1 MSRQIELYRK
11 VAADYDSMALLVND
25 QRLRNMFV
33 GFAQQWREAA
43 LAKGIID
50 DAAGAKTYS
59 RWSQEARTA
68 ADFKSATPLGHDV
81 RAGRREN
88 LLPMETR
95 RLGWGAD

>member
-33 GFAQQWREAA
+33 GFAQQWRDAA

-50 DAAGAKTYS
+50 DAAGAKRS

-68 ADFKSATPLGHDV
+68 ADPP
-81 RAGRREN
+81 RA
-88 LLPMETR
+88 
-95 RLGWGAD
+95 

>member
-50 DAAGAKTYS
+50 DAAGAKTCS
-59 RWSQEARTA
+59 RWSQEARTD
-68 ADFKSATPLGHDV
+68 ADPLGHDV
-81 RAGRREN
+81 HAGRREN

>member
-43 LAKGIID
+43 LAKGIN
-50 DAAGAKTYS
+50 DASAG
-59 RWSQEARTA
+59 
-68 ADFKSATPLGHDV
+68 
-81 RAGRREN
+81 GRS
-88 LLPMETR
+88 P
-95 RLGWGAD
+95 

>member
-50 DAAGAKTYS
+50 DAAGAKACS
-59 RWSQEARTA
+59 RWSQEARTD
-68 ADFKSATPLGHDV
+68 ADPLGHDV
-81 RAGRREN
+81 RAGRRKN

>member
-25 QRLRNMFV
+25 ERLRNMFV
-33 GFAQQWREAA
+33 GFAQQWRDAA

-50 DAAGAKTYS
+50 DAAAKRS

-68 ADFKSATPLGHDV
+68 ADPP
-81 RAGRREN
+81 RA
-88 LLPMETR
+88 
-95 RLGWGAD
+95 

>member
-11 VAADYDSMALLVND
+11 VAADYDSMDLLVND

-50 DAAGAKTYS
+50 DAAGAKTCS

-68 ADFKSATPLGHDV
+68 ADPLGHDV

-88 LLPMETR
+88 LLPKETR